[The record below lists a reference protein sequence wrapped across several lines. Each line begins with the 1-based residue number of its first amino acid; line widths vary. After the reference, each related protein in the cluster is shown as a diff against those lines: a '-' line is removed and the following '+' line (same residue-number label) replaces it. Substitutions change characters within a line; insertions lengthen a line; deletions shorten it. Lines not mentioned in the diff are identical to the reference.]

1 MKTIKG
7 TFDAKG
13 KSFAIVISRFN
24 ELITEKLLEGA
35 TDCLER
41 HGAEA
46 QKITTVWVPGAF
58 EIPLTAQ
65 KLAQSKKYHAVIC
78 LGAIIKGE
86 TSHYLHI
93 ATQVTHG
100 ISRVALETGVPVVMG
115 VITTENLEQAI
126 ERAGTKMG
134 NKGFDAAM
142 TAIEMANLI
151 PLRDSK

>member
-7 TFDAKG
+7 NFDAKS

-24 ELITEKLLEGA
+24 GLITHKLLEGA
-35 TDCLER
+35 VDCLER
-41 HGAEA
+41 HGAEE
-46 QKITTVWVPGAF
+46 QKIATVWVPGAF

-65 KLAQSKKYHAVIC
+65 KLAQSKKYHAIIC
-78 LGAIIKGE
+78 LGAVIKGQ

-93 ATQVTHG
+93 ATQVTQG
-100 ISRVALETGVPVVMG
+100 INRVALETGVPVVMG

-134 NKGFDAAM
+134 NRGFEAAM
-142 TAIEMANLI
+142 TAIEMANVM
-151 PLRDSK
+151 PLLNSK

>member
-7 TFDAKG
+7 SFEAKG

-24 ELITEKLLEGA
+24 ELITQKLLEGA
-35 TDCLER
+35 VDCLER
-41 HGAEA
+41 HGVEE

-78 LGAIIKGE
+78 LGAIIQGE
-86 TSHYLHI
+86 TSHHLHI
-93 ATQVTHG
+93 ATKVTHG
-100 ISRVALETGVPVVMG
+100 IGHVALETGVPVVMG

-126 ERAGTKMG
+126 ERASAKMG
-134 NKGFDAAM
+134 TKGFDAAM
-142 TAIEMANLI
+142 TAIEMANLM
-151 PLRDSK
+151 PLCNSK